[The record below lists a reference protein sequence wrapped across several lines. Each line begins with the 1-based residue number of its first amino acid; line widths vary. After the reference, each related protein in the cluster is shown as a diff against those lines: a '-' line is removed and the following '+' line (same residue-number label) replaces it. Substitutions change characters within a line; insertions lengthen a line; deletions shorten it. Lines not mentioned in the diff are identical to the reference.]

1 MSNPQIVSNILLT
14 MFSWG
19 VRCDSRAEL
28 EDMLPALRVLHPHG
42 PTGDICE
49 ARLEIG
55 SSNWLGASQV
65 LRQID
70 ERGDG
75 GPISWALQ
83 SWCLYMLGDIEWQ
96 RCARAVLA
104 NGHPTAIAI
113 VDRFLAAA
121 SDDQPAGYRSTDASA
136 RVMEALSSNRVQAA

>member
-1 MSNPQIVSNILLT
+1 MSNPQVVSNILLT

-19 VRCDSRAEL
+19 VRCGSRAEL

-49 ARLEIG
+49 ARIEIG
-55 SSNWLGASQV
+55 SSNWLAASQV

-75 GPISWALQ
+75 GPIVWALQ
-83 SWCLYMLGDIEWQ
+83 SWCLYTLGDIEWQ
-96 RCARAVLA
+96 RCARTVLA
-104 NGHPTAIAI
+104 SGHPTAIAI
-113 VDRFLAAA
+113 VDRFLAPTGN
-121 SDDQPAGYRSTDASA
+121 DDQAGYRSADAHA
-136 RVMEALSSNRVQAA
+136 RVTEALNSNRVLTA

>member
-1 MSNPQIVSNILLT
+1 MSNPQVVSNILLT

-19 VRCDSRAEL
+19 VRCGSRAEL

-42 PTGDICE
+42 TTGDICE

-55 SSNWLGASQV
+55 SSNWLAASQV

-83 SWCLYMLGDIEWQ
+83 SWCLYMQSDIDWQ

-121 SDDQPAGYRSTDASA
+121 SDNQQVGYRSADAHA
-136 RVMEALSSNRVQAA
+136 RVAEALSSNRVQAA

>member
-1 MSNPQIVSNILLT
+1 MSNPQVVSNILLT

-19 VRCDSRAEL
+19 VRCGSRAEL

-42 PTGDICE
+42 ASSDICE

-55 SSNWLGASQV
+55 SSNWRAASQV

-75 GPISWALQ
+75 RPIVWALQ

-104 NGHPTAIAI
+104 ISHPTAIAI
-113 VDRFLAAA
+113 IDRFLAAA
-121 SDDQPAGYRSTDASA
+121 SEDQHMGYRSADALA
-136 RVMEALSSNRVQAA
+136 RVAEALSSHRVQAA

>member
-49 ARLEIG
+49 ARIEIG

-70 ERGDG
+70 ERDRLHVWEKYVKTEL
-75 GPISWALQ
+75 PNA
-83 SWCLYMLGDIEWQ
+83 Q
-96 RCARAVLA
+96 R
-104 NGHPTAIAI
+104 
-113 VDRFLAAA
+113 
-121 SDDQPAGYRSTDASA
+121 
-136 RVMEALSSNRVQAA
+136 

>member
-1 MSNPQIVSNILLT
+1 MSNPQVVSNILLT

-19 VRCDSRAEL
+19 VRCGSRAEL

-42 PTGDICE
+42 ASSDICE

-55 SSNWLGASQV
+55 SSNWRAASQV

-75 GPISWALQ
+75 GPIVWALQ

-104 NGHPTAIAI
+104 ISHPTAIAI
-113 VDRFLAAA
+113 IDRFLAAA
-121 SDDQPAGYRSTDASA
+121 SEDQHMGYRSADALA
-136 RVMEALSSNRVQAA
+136 RVAEALSSHRVQAA